1 MFIEYPYAKASYMFI
16 EYPYAKASY
25 MFIEYPYAKASN
37 ILYVYRISYMFIEYP
52 YPVYT
57 HRARGPNILYVYRI
71 SYMPKLLLFLELYI
85 ALQYTTPGRGGALV
99 HDYRRTKLAT
109 RWCVWPTFQEK
120 NGRGRV
126 KLRGQPYQRHSGMFL
141 AHSLY

>member
-1 MFIEYPYAKASYMFI
+1 MPKLPICLLNIHMPKHPI
-16 EYPYAKASY
+16 CL
-25 MFIEYPYAKASN
+25 SN
-37 ILYVYRISYMFIEYP
+37 IHMLKLRISYMFNEYP

-120 NGRGRV
+120 NGSGRV
-126 KLRGQPYQRHSGMFL
+126 KLRGQPYQRHSGTFL